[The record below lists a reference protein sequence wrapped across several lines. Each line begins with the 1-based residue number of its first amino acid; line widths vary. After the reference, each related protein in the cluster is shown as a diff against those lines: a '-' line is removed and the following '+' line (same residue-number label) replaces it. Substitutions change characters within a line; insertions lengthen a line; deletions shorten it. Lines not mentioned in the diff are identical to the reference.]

1 MICKLLLGSI
11 ALLLAVALSPVAVI
25 AFNAPKSPPPM
36 ASMAKSSGQLD
47 VGGVPAPRQFLARDG
62 TNLRYYAYPAGPDKV
77 AVLIH
82 GSALP
87 GNSMHALA
95 TSLRAAGVTV
105 YVPDIRGHGG
115 SGRRGDID
123 YIGQIDDDLVDF
135 AAQLGPAKS
144 GETRTLV
151 GFSAGAGFTVRFAG
165 GADGMLFDRY
175 VFLSPILPGSPTLR
189 PASGGWVGF
198 SVPRVVTI
206 ALLDRF
212 GIHWFDGYPVL
223 NYALS
228 PERAP
233 SATVSYSY
241 RLMINFGVGGQYETY
256 LKNIRRPAAMLVGD
270 ADEQEFAN
278 AFEPLMQRLGVNIP
292 VTLLPNMKHADMIA
306 APAALQMVVRAICG
320 QEWRGGGVAR
330 MRFKTKTPPTEQG
343 RFEIGP

>member
-1 MICKLLLGSI
+1 VRSRTGLIYKLLAG
-11 ALLLAVALSPVAVI
+11 AFGLLLVIAMIPVAVI

-36 ASMAKSSGQLD
+36 ASMAKSADEFD
-47 VGGVPAPRQFLARDG
+47 VGDVPAPRQFLARDG
-62 TNLRYYAYPAGPDKV
+62 TSLQYYAYPAGPDKV

-95 TSLRAAGVTV
+95 MALRAAGVTV

-135 AAQLGPAKS
+135 VAQFGPAKS
-144 GETRTLV
+144 GETRTLI

-165 GADGMLFDRY
+165 GPNGKLFDRY

-212 GIHWFDGYPVL
+212 GIHWFDGFPVL
-223 NYALS
+223 KYALS
-228 PERAP
+228 PERAQ
-233 SATVSYSY
+233 SATASYSY

-256 LKNIRRPAAMLVGD
+256 LENIRQPAAVLVGD
-270 ADEQEFAN
+270 ADEQEFADEF
-278 AFEPLMQRLGVNIP
+278 APLMRRLGVNIR
-292 VTLLPNMKHADMIA
+292 VTLLPNMKHADMIFNPEA
-306 APAALQMVVRAICG
+306 AQVITGTISPAEADR
-320 QEWRGGGVAR
+320 R
-330 MRFKTKTPPTEQG
+330 
-343 RFEIGP
+343 

>member
-1 MICKLLLGSI
+1 MNQMCNMNRDHLAVRGRTSIVYKLLAG
-11 ALLLAVALSPVAVI
+11 AVGLLLVIAMIPVAVI

-36 ASMAKSSGQLD
+36 ASMAKSSGELD

-62 TNLRYYAYPAGPDKV
+62 TSLQYYAYPAGPDKV

-82 GSALP
+82 GSVFP

-95 TSLRAAGVTV
+95 ASLRAAGVTV

-135 AAQLGPAKS
+135 VAQLGSAKS

-165 GADGMLFDRY
+165 GPNGMLFDRY

-198 SVPRVVTI
+198 SVPRIVTI
-206 ALLDRF
+206 AWLDGF
-212 GIHWFDGYPVL
+212 GIHWFDGFPVL

-228 PERAP
+228 PERAQ
-233 SATVSYSY
+233 SATASYSY
-241 RLMINFGVGGQYETY
+241 RLMMNFGTGSQYETY
-256 LKNIRRPAAMLVGD
+256 LRNIHRPAAVLVGD
-270 ADEQEFAN
+270 ADEQEFADQF
-278 AFEPLMQRLGVNIP
+278 APLLQRLDVNIP
-292 VTLLPNMKHADMIA
+292 VTLVPNMKHGDMISNPKA
-306 APAALQMVVRAICG
+306 AQAIIRAISL
-320 QEWRGGGVAR
+320 Q
-330 MRFKTKTPPTEQG
+330 K
-343 RFEIGP
+343 